1 MTVLNP
7 SKDIGLPKLGTK
19 QQKNKKMSKK
29 KKTLMSKNDVT
40 FKKIVAWFEHTT

>member
-19 QQKNKKMSKK
+19 QQKIRKWLRKKI
-29 KKTLMSKNDVT
+29 TLMSKNDVM

>member
-1 MTVLNP
+1 
-7 SKDIGLPKLGTK
+7 
-19 QQKNKKMSKK
+19 MSKK